1 MQERRTNLAR
11 STETRAAL
19 IAAARA
25 VFVERGY
32 AAAGTP
38 EVVERA
44 GLTRG
49 ALYHHFADKQA
60 LFDAVVRDEAEQV
73 AAEIGGGSVGAAT
86 PLAALGAGSRAYFRA
101 MEREGRT
108 RLLLVEGPAVLGPER
123 MRAIDRETGGRELR
137 EGVRAVLGTDVAN
150 EQVDA
155 LSDLVSAMFDRAVL
169 AGACGGDRAPYEAAI
184 TALLA
189 KIAMIAR
196 RDGGVDGGG

>member
-73 AAEIGGGSVGAAT
+73 AAEIGGGSASAAT
-86 PLAALGAGSRAYFRA
+86 PLAALEAGSRAYFRA

-137 EGVRAVLGTDVAN
+137 EGVRAVLGTDVAD

-169 AGACGGDRAPYEAAI
+169 AGACGADRAPYEAAI
-184 TALLA
+184 AVLL
-189 KIAMIAR
+189 AMIAR
-196 RDGGVDGGG
+196 KKGGVDGSG

>member
-73 AAEIGGGSVGAAT
+73 AAEIGGGSAAVAT
-86 PLAALGAGSRAYFRA
+86 PLAALDAGSRAYFRA

-137 EGVRAVLGTDVAN
+137 EGVRAVLGTDVAD

-155 LSDLVSAMFDRAVL
+155 LSDLVSAIFDRAVL
-169 AGACGGDRAPYEAAI
+169 AGACGADRAPYEAAI
-184 TALLA
+184 DTLL
-189 KIAMIAR
+189 AMIAR
-196 RDGGVDGGG
+196 RDGGVEGGG

>member
-11 STETRAAL
+11 SMETRAAL
-19 IAAARA
+19 VAAARA
-25 VFVERGY
+25 VFIERGY

-49 ALYHHFADKQA
+49 ALYHHFADKKA

-73 AAEIGGGSVGAAT
+73 AAEISDSSAGAGTA
-86 PLAALGAGSRAYFRA
+86 LAALMAGSRAYFRA

-123 MRAIDRETGGRELR
+123 MRAIDLETGGRELR
-137 EGVRAVLGTDVAN
+137 EGVRAVLGR
-150 EQVDA
+150 DA
-155 LSDLVSAMFDRAVL
+155 DAAEVEALADLVSAMFDRAVL
-169 AGACGGDRAPYEAAI
+169 AGACGADRAVYETVI
-184 TALLA
+184 DTVL
-189 KIAMIAR
+189 AMIAR
-196 RDGGVDGGG
+196 REGEPDPAG